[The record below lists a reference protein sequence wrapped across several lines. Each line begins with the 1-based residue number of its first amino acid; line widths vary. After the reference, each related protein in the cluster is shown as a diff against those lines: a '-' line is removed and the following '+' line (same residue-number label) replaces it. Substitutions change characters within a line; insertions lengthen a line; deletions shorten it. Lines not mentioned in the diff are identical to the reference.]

1 MREYRHKEL
10 RERERLGYSRISAGR
25 QCCYIIKQA
34 AAEKLRDFRSRFKL
48 WTTRG
53 KSCKRCCL
61 RCKYSAIA
69 APILITIRSKSYERQ
84 YFTRY

>member
-1 MREYRHKEL
+1 MRKYSRKEL

-34 AAEKLRDFRSRFKL
+34 AAAKLRAFAPALSY
-48 WTTRG
+48 G
-53 KSCKRCCL
+53 L
-61 RCKYSAIA
+61 REAKAVSVVAYGANISAIA